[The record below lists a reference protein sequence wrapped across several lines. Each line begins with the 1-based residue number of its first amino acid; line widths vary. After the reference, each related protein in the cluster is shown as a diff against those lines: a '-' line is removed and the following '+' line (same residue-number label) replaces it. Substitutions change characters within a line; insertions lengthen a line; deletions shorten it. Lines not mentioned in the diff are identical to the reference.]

1 MLDWISSFATEVDTT
16 LKTVFTVVATI
27 VFIMMSAKGSWTAA
41 RVIISAI
48 VAAGLIAIVWNLK
61 IFANRVETDFK
72 AAPAIVVTY
81 VPQSSERVAA

>member
-1 MLDWISSFATEVDTT
+1 MLDWISSFASQLDTT

-27 VFIMMSAKGSWTAA
+27 VFIIMSSKGGWTAA

-61 IFANRVETDFK
+61 LFASRVETDIK
-72 AAPAIVVTY
+72 SAPAIVVTY
-81 VPQSSERVAA
+81 TPPPPTRVAV